1 MIRTD
6 VPKSSETRSADRP
19 SPIRVLLV
27 DDHVILRE
35 GVRMLLHSA
44 PDIEVVGEAS
54 DGEEAV
60 QKALDLRP
68 DLVVMDISM
77 PVTNGLVATTR
88 IRDGAPDTHVLVLTM
103 HDEDEYIAD
112 MLDAG
117 ATGYILKDE
126 APDRLIEAVRTV
138 GLKGALTYPAK
149 ASRTIGRLLRSGRRN
164 AVRRP
169 LTPREIEVV
178 RLVAEGHTNRDIARM
193 LVVSLK
199 TVQSHRTHIL
209 QKLGLHDR
217 VDLVKYALR
226 HGLCNL

>member
-1 MIRTD
+1 MIGTYAPR
-6 VPKSSETRSADRP
+6 SSETSSTRLP
-19 SPIRVLLV
+19 SPIRVLLA

-35 GVRMLLHSA
+35 GVRMLLQSA

-60 QKALDLRP
+60 QKVADLRP
-68 DLVVMDISM
+68 DLVVLDISM
-77 PVTNGLVATTR
+77 PVMNGLVATTR
-88 IRDGAPDTHVLVLTM
+88 IQEEAPETRVLVLTM
-103 HDEDEYIAD
+103 HDEDEHIAD

-138 GLKGALTYPAK
+138 ARQGALTYPAK
-149 ASRTIGRLLRSGRRN
+149 ASRTIGRLLRGGRRDPL
-164 AVRRP
+164 RRP
-169 LTPREIEVV
+169 LTPRELEVV
-178 RLVAEGHTNRDIARM
+178 RLVAEGRTNREIAQM

-226 HGLCNL
+226 HGLCDL